1 MKKTSKII
9 LTMIVIA
16 ILIIGVGYA
25 AIQNITLNISGTA
38 TADPSQ
44 SNFKVMFSGTP
55 TVSDETYVTAAVTD
69 DINATINVEG
79 LTKAGDTVFAT
90 YTVQN
95 TSTDLSADLS
105 VATTNSNTEYFTISS
120 ELAKTSLI
128 AGEATTITVTA
139 ELAKTPITE
148 SVSTTIGVQITA
160 VPVQPG
166 EEGTSGTT
174 NDYAQAPERLSMV
187 TKDNIGDYID
197 LGNNIINEEST
208 TDDWRILYKD
218 ETAVYVVLDDYLPVV
233 QIPEGAGLTKEP
245 ENTVYNVWSDDLVN
259 KLLNNSAWSEFTN
272 GILGA
277 KAIGA
282 PKVEMFVNS
291 YNEKNGTELLYTD
304 RPILSGD
311 LYVPHP
317 DYTGEVYGH
326 WLASIPEGYS
336 NWSWVSSFDGKIRTN
351 PSTLKNYAVRPVVE
365 LPINTQCSYNNGI
378 WTVIK

>member
-9 LTMIVIA
+9 LLMIVMA
-16 ILIIGVGYA
+16 ILIIGIGYA

-105 VATTNSNTEYFTISS
+105 VATTNSNIEYFTISS

-166 EEGTSGTT
+166 EEGTSETT

-233 QIPEGAGLTKEP
+233 QIPEEAGLTKEP

-282 PKVEMFVNS
+282 PKVEMFINS

-365 LPINTQCSYNNGI
+365 LPINTQCSYDNGI